1 MNTIHE
7 RVFNNKATVTNKDD
21 CKKKEEQKKVRIENN
36 KYEKSLKMY

>member
-7 RVFNNKATVTNKDD
+7 RVFNNKATVTNKHD